1 MRNYIITAL
10 ISLLAGAAI
19 TYYYQP
25 TKVEIKEVEK
35 EVIKND
41 IKTVIKEVKGADG
54 KVETITEIIDNT
66 IKTAE
71 TTKEVAKQL
80 SYHVSVGYGINELKY
95 SLQLEKYILQKFTV
109 GARIESNLIN
119 NHSVHAVVG
128 LSF

>member
-1 MRNYIITAL
+1 MKNYILIAL
-10 ISLLAGAAI
+10 ISLLAGATI

-35 EVIKND
+35 EVIRND

-54 KVETITEIIDNT
+54 KIETVTEIIDNT
-66 IKTAE
+66 VKTAE
-71 TTKEVAKQL
+71 STKEVMKQL
-80 SYHVSVGYGINELKY
+80 SYHASIGYGITELKY
-95 SLQLEKYILQKFTV
+95 SIQLEKYVLQNLTI

>member
-1 MRNYIITAL
+1 MKNYAIIAL
-10 ISLLAGAAI
+10 ISALAGAAM

-25 TKVEIKEVEK
+25 TKIEIKEVEK

-54 KVETITEIIDNT
+54 KIETVTEIIDNT
-66 IKTAE
+66 VKTAE
-71 TTKEVAKQL
+71 STKEVMKQL
-80 SYHVSVGYGINELKY
+80 SYHASIGYGITELKY
-95 SLQLEKYILQKFTV
+95 SIQLEKYILQNLTI

-119 NHSVHAVVG
+119 NHSVHAVIG

>member
-1 MRNYIITAL
+1 MRNYTLTAL
-10 ISLLAGAAI
+10 ISVLAGAAI

-35 EVIKND
+35 EVIRND

-54 KVETITEIIDNT
+54 KIETVTEIIDNT
-66 IKTAE
+66 VKTIEA
-71 TTKEVAKQL
+71 TKEVAKQL
-80 SYHVSVGYGINELKY
+80 SYHASIGYGITELKY
-95 SLQLEKYILQKFTV
+95 SIQLEKYVLQNLTI
-109 GARIESNLIN
+109 GARIESNLTD